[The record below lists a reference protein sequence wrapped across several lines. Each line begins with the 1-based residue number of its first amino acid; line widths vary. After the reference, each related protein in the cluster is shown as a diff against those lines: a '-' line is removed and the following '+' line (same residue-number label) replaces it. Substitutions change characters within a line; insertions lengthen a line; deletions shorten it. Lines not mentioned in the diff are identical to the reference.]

1 MSTCDELYQS
11 DTRRFA
17 ERITTSVVD
26 RANRLAARIRTG
38 REIFIRERRLR
49 ATELALDGLPEYMR
63 CDIGW
68 PDLYERQVGECNQL
82 KKSRS

>member
-11 DTRRFA
+11 DTRSFIERFV
-17 ERITTSVVD
+17 TPVVD
-26 RANRLAARIRTG
+26 RATHLAAQISTA
-38 REIFIRERRLR
+38 REIFIRQRRLR
-49 ATELALDGLPEYMR
+49 ATETALDGLPDYMR

-68 PDLYERQVGECNQL
+68 PDLYERQVGECNRL

>member
-1 MSTCDELYQS
+1 MNY
-11 DTRRFA
+11 TRATREVSQNA
-17 ERITTSVVD
+17 LLLQLSIARI
-26 RANRLAARIRTG
+26 AQAARIRTG

>member
-11 DTRRFA
+11 DTRSFA
-17 ERITTSVVD
+17 ERIATSVVD